1 MGIIKIDEKII
12 YKGSLYKYLDDSASK
27 YRHIQYLTP
36 DSIKA
41 TSVIEL
47 PGLLNMEL
55 SDMTSD
61 IKNSSTG
68 LVFFVKENSIDIL
81 IPAFSVIEDFVSD
94 SYSNFYLKSIFEKP
108 RFIGIILLRL
118 GRFALAVLNNEQII
132 ASKTEGRYVKNRH
145 KAGGS
150 SQRRFERSRERLVR
164 ELYDKSC
171 EEMANVF
178 GEYIDSMDHIF
189 LGGEKHTLN
198 GFKKRCSVINRHNHK
213 IMNRVLDIDIPNKK
227 TLDVVYRQVYSSK
240 LLTYEMIHN

>member
-27 YRHIQYLTP
+27 YLHIQYITP
-36 DSIKA
+36 DSTKT

-47 PGLLNMEL
+47 PGLVNMEL

-68 LVFFVKENSIDIL
+68 LVFFVKENSIDVL
-81 IPAFSVIEDFVSD
+81 IPAFSVIEDFVFG
-94 SYSNFYLKSIFEKP
+94 SYSDFYLKSIFEKP
-108 RFIGIILLRL
+108 RLIGIILLRL
-118 GRFALAVLNNEQII
+118 GRFALAVLDKEQII

-171 EEMANVF
+171 EEMKNVF
-178 GEYIDSMDHIF
+178 GEYIDRMDYIF

-198 GFKKRCSVINRHNHK
+198 GFKKRCPFMDRHNHK
-213 IMNRVLDIDIPNKK
+213 IMNRILDIDIPNKK
-227 TLDVVYRQVYSSK
+227 TLDIVYRQVYSSK
-240 LLTYEMIHN
+240 LLTYKIIRN